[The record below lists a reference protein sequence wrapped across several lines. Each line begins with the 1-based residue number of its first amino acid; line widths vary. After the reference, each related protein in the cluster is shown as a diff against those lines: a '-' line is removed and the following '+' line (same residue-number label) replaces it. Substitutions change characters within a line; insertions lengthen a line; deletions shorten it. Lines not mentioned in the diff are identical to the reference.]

1 MGIRFKKLDEKA
13 VEDKHYYYDGGNP
26 PVEPTKPVDQ
36 EYQQHDWKDATP
48 LDIRVADNIED
59 WKADNPESMIDT
71 GYPFPKMAKETPM
84 SEEMTERLWS
94 VINENTGLQQQVT
107 LLKYQLESIRRIV
120 AK

>member
-1 MGIRFKKLDEKA
+1 MGIRFK
-13 VEDKHYYYDGGNP
+13 VDG
-26 PVEPTKPVDQ
+26 KPVDQ

-59 WKADNPESMIDT
+59 WKADNPQAFIDT
-71 GYPFPKMAKETPM
+71 GYPQPGSKGTSGHVDGMEIPLGNDG
-84 SEEMTERLWS
+84 MTERLWS

-107 LLKYQLESIRRIV
+107 MLKYQLESIRRIV